1 MAKQSGKRCLSR
13 NLVRISCHNL
23 PRIISALVMVYLVLN
38 ATAPDSMSLP
48 KPTQV
53 NRRPSERVC
62 VTYFCKSIYL
72 RSFLSVCSLLESWYQ
87 FLDNKAVVLHLCSFV
102 LIKVIYMRQMRIITV
117 STYSSFYYWHY

>member
-53 NRRPSERVC
+53 NRRPPERVC
-62 VTYFCKSIYL
+62 VTYFYKSIYL

-87 FLDNKAVVLHLCSFV
+87 FLDNEAVVLHLCSFV

-117 STYSSFYYWHY
+117 STYSSFYYGHY